1 MRGACFL
8 GLMLVVV
15 GLPSCGKKKPPAST
29 VVVAP
34 KPPPDPNQE
43 AGERVQREVEVGY
56 LYAGIPAV
64 NALPGED
71 LDGDGTIGVDDLLQL
86 LGVYGVACGDC
97 PEDLD
102 GSGVV
107 DIDDLLQ
114 LLSVYGTDC

>member
-1 MRGACFL
+1 MGW
-8 GLMLVVV
+8 V
-15 GLPSCGKKKPPAST
+15 SC
-29 VVVAP
+29 
-34 KPPPDPNQE
+34 D
-43 AGERVQREVEVGY
+43 EVNCDQGCI
-56 LYAGIPAV
+56 G
-64 NALPGED
+64 D